1 MSEVNAAPLAGIRVL
16 DAATFVAAPFAASI
30 LSEFGAEV
38 IKVENPEG
46 GDPWRRYG
54 TPTNRDNDTLA
65 WLSEGRNRT
74 SLPID
79 LRQPR
84 GADLFLELVRH
95 SDVVCENFRP
105 GTMEKWGLGW
115 DELHTANP
123 RLIMLRVS
131 GFGQTGPYRD
141 RPGFARIAQAFS
153 GLTHLAGMP
162 DGPPVTPGS
171 TSLADYT
178 TGLFGAIGVLLALRE
193 RESSGEGQFVD
204 IGLYEA
210 TWRLLDEMAPA
221 YAAHG
226 TVRGREGT
234 GTALACPHGHFQTR
248 DGHWI
253 AIACTSDRMFERLC
267 RVMDRLDLWQRFPRN
282 ADRVEHR
289 VEVDGQVSSFTT
301 GIDRAELLRRC
312 SDGDVPC
319 GPVNTVADIFQD
331 PQFDSRDNLVTL
343 HAPTI
348 GDIVVP
354 GVLPKLSR
362 TPGSLKALG
371 PALADG
377 AAEILTDIL
386 GLTPEAIAQ
395 LEEIGV
401 IKIRQE
407 PEQNS

>member
-1 MSEVNAAPLAGIRVL
+1 MPESPTAPLAGIRVL
-16 DAATFVAAPFAASI
+16 DAATFVAGPFSASI

-38 IKVENPEG
+38 IKIENPSG

-54 TPTNRDNDTLA
+54 TPTKRDGDTLA
-65 WLSEGRNRT
+65 WLSEGRNRV

-79 LRQPR
+79 LRKPR
-84 GADLFLELVRH
+84 GAEIFSELVRH

-115 DELHTANP
+115 EDLRQVNP

-178 TGLFGAIGVLLALRE
+178 TGLYGAIGILLALRE
-193 RESSGEGQFVD
+193 RDLSGEGQFVD
-204 IGLYEA
+204 LGLYEA
-210 TWRLLDEMAPA
+210 TWRLLDELAPA

-226 TVRGREGT
+226 TIRGREGI

-248 DGHWI
+248 DEKWV

-267 RVMDRLDLWQRFPRN
+267 HVMDRDDLWERFPLN
-282 ADRVEHR
+282 ADRVIHR
-289 VEVDGQVSSFTT
+289 VEVDGQISSFTT
-301 GIDRAELLRRC
+301 SLDQADLIQLC
-312 SDGDVPC
+312 IDGDVPC
-319 GPVNTVADIFQD
+319 GPVNDIGDIFAD
-331 PQFDSRDNLVTL
+331 PQFQARDNIVTL
-343 HAPTI
+343 HDAAA
-348 GDIVVP
+348 GDISVP
-354 GVLPKLSR
+354 GVVPKLSR
-362 TPGSLKALG
+362 TPGSVTTPG
-371 PALADG
+371 PPLAAG
-377 AAEILTDIL
+377 ATEVLREVLNFD
-386 GLTPEAIAQ
+386 E
-395 LEEIGV
+395 EEIAELEASGV
-401 IKIRQE
+401 IKLRHDTK
-407 PEQNS
+407 